1 MLIKLMATQPL
12 EIELRDGSKVFVPVG
27 QIIQLDG
34 DGTVMKL
41 VSQLLDQGALVLVSK
56 SNGKQSTQP
65 SCPNSRYNRRN

>member
-12 EIELRDGSKVFVPVG
+12 EIELRNGSKVFVPVG

-56 SNGKQSTQP
+56 SNGKQSAQP
-65 SCPNSRYNRRN
+65 SCPNSRYNRRS